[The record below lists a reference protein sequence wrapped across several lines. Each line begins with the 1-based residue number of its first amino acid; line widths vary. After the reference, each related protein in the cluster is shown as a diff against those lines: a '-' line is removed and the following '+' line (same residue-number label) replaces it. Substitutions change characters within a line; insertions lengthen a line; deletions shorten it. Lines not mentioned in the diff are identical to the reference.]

1 MDQLASYINTQNLGV
16 TASVVNDASGSR
28 LALVSNSSGSA
39 NNVTVSNLTG
49 GIPAGSSSAISF
61 TQITGEDAS
70 LTVDGIPI
78 DSASNTVTGA
88 VDGLTLNLQSQ
99 SPTQVNISVAQ
110 ATSAVST
117 AVNSFVSAYNTVVG
131 DINAQYTVNP
141 SSHDEGPLAT
151 DSNLSM
157 LQTDLLGSPSY
168 SAGSGSISTLADLGI
183 TMNNDGTLTVDST
196 TLNNA
201 IQNNFSGVQN
211 FLQGSSLNGFAAT
224 LNNQLDSFTNSTSG
238 AFTLDLQSISTENT
252 YLGTQITNFQTYLQT
267 QQTLLT
273 TEYTQADINMQELPE
288 QMQEIDTELGLNNT
302 NSSTTGA

>member
-302 NSSTTGA
+302 NSSTTSA

>member
-1 MDQLASYINTQNLGV
+1 
-16 TASVVNDASGSR
+16 
-28 LALVSNSSGSA
+28 
-39 NNVTVSNLTG
+39 
-49 GIPAGSSSAISF
+49 
-61 TQITGEDAS
+61 
-70 LTVDGIPI
+70 
-78 DSASNTVTGA
+78 
-88 VDGLTLNLQSQ
+88 
-99 SPTQVNISVAQ
+99 
-110 ATSAVST
+110 
-117 AVNSFVSAYNTVVG
+117 
-131 DINAQYTVNP
+131 
-141 SSHDEGPLAT
+141 LAT

-201 IQNNFSGVQN
+201 IQNNFSGVQS